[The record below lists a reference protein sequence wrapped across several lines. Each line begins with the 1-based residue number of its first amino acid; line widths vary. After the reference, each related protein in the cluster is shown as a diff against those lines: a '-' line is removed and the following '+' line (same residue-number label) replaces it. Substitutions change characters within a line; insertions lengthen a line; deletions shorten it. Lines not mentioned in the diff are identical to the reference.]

1 VATIHIISEVSSAQS
16 VAIQTREFA
25 STTGLNDRSS
35 DIQQKAFLLVSLGK
49 PHIMSTEIAVIAGS
63 SIAGVISAVFL
74 GKLFRIRSNNKK
86 RARSSSSSIS
96 SIRAELLS
104 LLFEKNLTAE
114 AITRVYEAARDGRI
128 DRFERDKLLLK
139 YKQQLDSL
147 NQKVAYLQP
156 VADFSDLK
164 ELRNNLV
171 YFLEDKISA
180 LDKKLLELSKS
191 NPPSKD
197 DIDTKAKKILAE
209 TSKMQ
214 QSVTPI
220 EQKMFKAD
228 EQSIE
233 QLHEEIV
240 QALQHLEQV
249 EIDKDQQV

>member
-1 VATIHIISEVSSAQS
+1 
-16 VAIQTREFA
+16 
-25 STTGLNDRSS
+25 
-35 DIQQKAFLLVSLGK
+35 
-49 PHIMSTEIAVIAGS
+49 MSTEIAVIAGS
-63 SIAGVISAVFL
+63 SVAGVISAVFL
-74 GKLFRIRSNNKK
+74 GKLFRIRSNNKNH
-86 RARSSSSSIS
+86 ARSSSSSIA

-114 AITRVYEAARDGRI
+114 AITRVYEATQDGRI

-156 VADFSDLK
+156 VSDFSDLK

-171 YFLEDKISA
+171 YFLEDRISA

-191 NPPSKD
+191 NPPSQD
-197 DIDTKAKKILAE
+197 DIDTKVKKILAE
-209 TSKMQ
+209 TSNMQQQQQQQ

-228 EQSIE
+228 ERSIE
-233 QLHEEIV
+233 QLHKEIV

-249 EIDKDQQV
+249 EIDKD

>member
-1 VATIHIISEVSSAQS
+1 
-16 VAIQTREFA
+16 
-25 STTGLNDRSS
+25 
-35 DIQQKAFLLVSLGK
+35 
-49 PHIMSTEIAVIAGS
+49 MSTEIAVIAGS
-63 SIAGVISAVFL
+63 SIAGAISAVFL
-74 GKLFRIRSNNKK
+74 GNLFRVRSDNKK
-86 RARSSSSSIS
+86 RARSSSSSSIT

-171 YFLEDKISA
+171 HFLENRVSA

-191 NPPSKD
+191 NPPSQD
-197 DIDTKAKKILAE
+197 DIDSNAKKILAE
-209 TSKMQ
+209 TSKMR

-233 QLHEEIV
+233 QLHKEIV

-249 EIDKDQQV
+249 EIDKD

>member
-1 VATIHIISEVSSAQS
+1 
-16 VAIQTREFA
+16 
-25 STTGLNDRSS
+25 
-35 DIQQKAFLLVSLGK
+35 
-49 PHIMSTEIAVIAGS
+49 MSTEIAFIAGS

-74 GKLFRIRSNNKK
+74 DKLLSIRGNNKK
-86 RARSSSSSIS
+86 YAQSSSSSIA
-96 SIRAELLS
+96 SIRAELIS

-128 DRFERDKLLLK
+128 DRLERDKLLLK

-147 NQKVAYLQP
+147 NQKVAYLRP

-171 YFLEDKISA
+171 SFLEDRISA

-191 NPPSKD
+191 NPPSQD
-197 DIDTKAKKILAE
+197 DIDAKAKKILAE
-209 TSKMQ
+209 TSNMQ
-214 QSVTPI
+214 QSATPI

-233 QLHEEIV
+233 QLHKEIV

-249 EIDKDQQV
+249 EIDKD

>member
-1 VATIHIISEVSSAQS
+1 
-16 VAIQTREFA
+16 
-25 STTGLNDRSS
+25 
-35 DIQQKAFLLVSLGK
+35 
-49 PHIMSTEIAVIAGS
+49 MSTEIAFIAGS
-63 SIAGVISAVFL
+63 SIAGVISAAFL
-74 GKLFRIRSNNKK
+74 GKLFRIRGNNKK
-86 RARSSSSSIS
+86 YAQSSSSSIA
-96 SIRAELLS
+96 SIRAELIS

-128 DRFERDKLLLK
+128 DRLERDKLLLK

-147 NQKVAYLQP
+147 NQKVAYLRP

-171 YFLEDKISA
+171 SFLEDRISA

-191 NPPSKD
+191 NPPSQD
-197 DIDTKAKKILAE
+197 DIDAKAKKILAE
-209 TSKMQ
+209 TSNMQ
-214 QSVTPI
+214 QSATPI

-233 QLHEEIV
+233 QLHKEIV

-249 EIDKDQQV
+249 EIDKD

>member
-1 VATIHIISEVSSAQS
+1 
-16 VAIQTREFA
+16 
-25 STTGLNDRSS
+25 
-35 DIQQKAFLLVSLGK
+35 
-49 PHIMSTEIAVIAGS
+49 MSTEIALIASS

-86 RARSSSSSIS
+86 HARSSSSSIA
-96 SIRAELLS
+96 SIEAELLS

-114 AITRVYEAARDGRI
+114 AITRVYEAAQDGRI

-171 YFLEDKISA
+171 SFLEDRISA

-191 NPPSKD
+191 NPPSQD
-197 DIDTKAKKILAE
+197 DIDAKAKKILAE

-233 QLHEEIV
+233 QLHKEIA

-249 EIDKDQQV
+249 EIDKD

>member
-1 VATIHIISEVSSAQS
+1 
-16 VAIQTREFA
+16 
-25 STTGLNDRSS
+25 
-35 DIQQKAFLLVSLGK
+35 
-49 PHIMSTEIAVIAGS
+49 MSTEIAVIAGS

-74 GKLFRIRSNNKK
+74 GNLFRVRSDYKK
-86 RARSSSSSIS
+86 HARSSSSSS
-96 SIRAELLS
+96 LASIRAELLS

-156 VADFSDLK
+156 VADFSDLR

-171 YFLEDKISA
+171 HFLENRVSA

-191 NPPSKD
+191 NPPSQD
-197 DIDTKAKKILAE
+197 DIDSKAKKILAE
-209 TSKMQ
+209 TSKMR

-233 QLHEEIV
+233 QLHKEIV

-249 EIDKDQQV
+249 EIDKD

>member
-1 VATIHIISEVSSAQS
+1 
-16 VAIQTREFA
+16 
-25 STTGLNDRSS
+25 
-35 DIQQKAFLLVSLGK
+35 
-49 PHIMSTEIAVIAGS
+49 MSTEIALIAGS
-63 SIAGVISAVFL
+63 SIVGVISAVFL

-86 RARSSSSSIS
+86 HTRSSSSSIA
-96 SIRAELLS
+96 SIRAELIS

-114 AITRVYEAARDGRI
+114 AITRVYEAAQDGRI
-128 DRFERDKLLLK
+128 DRLERDKLLLK

-171 YFLEDKISA
+171 SFLEERISA

-191 NPPSKD
+191 NPPLSQD
-197 DIDTKAKKILAE
+197 DIDAKAKKILAE

-214 QSVTPI
+214 SVTPI
-220 EQKMFKAD
+220 DQKMFKAD

-233 QLHEEIV
+233 QLHKDIV

-249 EIDKDQQV
+249 EIDKD

>member
-1 VATIHIISEVSSAQS
+1 
-16 VAIQTREFA
+16 
-25 STTGLNDRSS
+25 
-35 DIQQKAFLLVSLGK
+35 
-49 PHIMSTEIAVIAGS
+49 MSTEIAVIAGS

-74 GKLFRIRSNNKK
+74 GNFFRVRSDNKK
-86 RARSSSSSIS
+86 HARSSSSSSIA

-114 AITRVYEAARDGRI
+114 AITRVYEAARDGKI

-164 ELRNNLV
+164 ELRNSLV
-171 YFLEDKISA
+171 HFLENRVSA

-191 NPPSKD
+191 NPPSQD
-197 DIDTKAKKILAE
+197 DIDSKAKKILAE
-209 TSKMQ
+209 TSKMR

-233 QLHEEIV
+233 QLHKEIV

-249 EIDKDQQV
+249 EIDKD

>member
-1 VATIHIISEVSSAQS
+1 
-16 VAIQTREFA
+16 
-25 STTGLNDRSS
+25 
-35 DIQQKAFLLVSLGK
+35 
-49 PHIMSTEIAVIAGS
+49 MSTEIAVIAGS

-86 RARSSSSSIS
+86 RAQSSSSSSIS

-191 NPPSKD
+191 NPPSQD
-197 DIDTKAKKILAE
+197 DIDAKAKKILAE
-209 TSKMQ
+209 TSKIQ

-233 QLHEEIV
+233 QLHKEIV

>member
-1 VATIHIISEVSSAQS
+1 
-16 VAIQTREFA
+16 
-25 STTGLNDRSS
+25 
-35 DIQQKAFLLVSLGK
+35 
-49 PHIMSTEIAVIAGS
+49 MSTEIALIAGS
-63 SIAGVISAVFL
+63 SIVGVISAVFL

-86 RARSSSSSIS
+86 HTRSSSSSIA
-96 SIRAELLS
+96 SIRAELIS

-114 AITRVYEAARDGRI
+114 AITRVYEAAQDGRI
-128 DRFERDKLLLK
+128 DRLERDKLLLK

-156 VADFSDLK
+156 MADFSDLK

-171 YFLEDKISA
+171 SFLEERISA

-191 NPPSKD
+191 NPPPPSQD
-197 DIDTKAKKILAE
+197 DIDAKAKKILAE

-214 QSVTPI
+214 SVTPI
-220 EQKMFKAD
+220 DQKMFKAD

-233 QLHEEIV
+233 QLHKDIV

-249 EIDKDQQV
+249 EIDKD

>member
-1 VATIHIISEVSSAQS
+1 
-16 VAIQTREFA
+16 
-25 STTGLNDRSS
+25 
-35 DIQQKAFLLVSLGK
+35 
-49 PHIMSTEIAVIAGS
+49 MSTEIAFIAGS

-74 GKLFRIRSNNKK
+74 DKLLRIRGNNKK
-86 RARSSSSSIS
+86 YAQSSSSSIA
-96 SIRAELLS
+96 SIRAELIS

-128 DRFERDKLLLK
+128 DRLERDKLLLK

-156 VADFSDLK
+156 MADFSDLK

-171 YFLEDKISA
+171 SFLEDRIST

-191 NPPSKD
+191 NPPSQD
-197 DIDTKAKKILAE
+197 DIDAKAKKILAE
-209 TSKMQ
+209 TSNMQ
-214 QSVTPI
+214 QSATPI

-233 QLHEEIV
+233 QLHKEIV

-249 EIDKDQQV
+249 EIDKD

>member
-1 VATIHIISEVSSAQS
+1 
-16 VAIQTREFA
+16 
-25 STTGLNDRSS
+25 
-35 DIQQKAFLLVSLGK
+35 
-49 PHIMSTEIAVIAGS
+49 MSTEIAVIAGS

-74 GKLFRIRSNNKK
+74 GNLFRVRSDNKK
-86 RARSSSSSIS
+86 HARSSSSSSIA

-171 YFLEDKISA
+171 HFLENRVSA

-191 NPPSKD
+191 NPPSQD
-197 DIDTKAKKILAE
+197 DIDSKAKKILAE
-209 TSKMQ
+209 TSKMR

-233 QLHEEIV
+233 QLHKEIV

-249 EIDKDQQV
+249 EIDKD

>member
-1 VATIHIISEVSSAQS
+1 
-16 VAIQTREFA
+16 
-25 STTGLNDRSS
+25 
-35 DIQQKAFLLVSLGK
+35 
-49 PHIMSTEIAVIAGS
+49 MSTEIAFIAGS

-74 GKLFRIRSNNKK
+74 DKLLRIRGNNKK
-86 RARSSSSSIS
+86 YAQSSSSSIA
-96 SIRAELLS
+96 SIRAELIS

-128 DRFERDKLLLK
+128 DRLERDKLLLK

-147 NQKVAYLQP
+147 NQKVAYLRP

-171 YFLEDKISA
+171 SFLEDRISA

-191 NPPSKD
+191 NPPSQD
-197 DIDTKAKKILAE
+197 DIDSKAKKILAE
-209 TSKMQ
+209 TSNMQ
-214 QSVTPI
+214 QSATPI

-233 QLHEEIV
+233 QLHKEIV

-249 EIDKDQQV
+249 EIDKD